1 MHVYDIIHT
10 YIRGALVMKNK
21 LTVTVEKELIPKA
34 KAYAKLHGIS
44 LSEIIEDTFKRLPGR
59 KGPSFSSKWRG
70 KFTVVRKNEHRFKK
84 LSEKYL

>member
-1 MHVYDIIHT
+1 
-10 YIRGALVMKNK
+10 MKNK

-44 LSEIIEDTFKRLPGR
+44 LSEIIEETFKKLSGR
-59 KGPSFSSKWRG
+59 KGASFSDKWRG
-70 KFTVVRKNEHRFKK
+70 KFTVVRKNEHRFTK